1 MTIRDDKLE
10 ALRELILDQGE
21 ANRRELLKR
30 GQEELEGW
38 LKEQREKLER
48 EEELILQDA
57 RRRAEDIRLRQ
68 VINAEREDSLETLRF
83 QNRLISD
90 AVSMLRDELTRL
102 RERDDYP
109 SILAGLAI
117 EGMGAAG
124 LDGSYR
130 IRLSASDQD
139 LGDRVVWLVK
149 THLPGAD
156 LVFDPEPAP
165 ITGGLWLSSED
176 RRKEVRLDWQS
187 RSKEMAD
194 LVAERLLQLL

>member
-10 ALRELILDQGE
+10 ALRELILDQAE
-21 ANRRELLKR
+21 AKRRDTIR
-30 GQEELEGW
+30 QAQEELDRW
-38 LKEQREKLER
+38 LNEQREKLEK
-48 EEELILQDA
+48 EEELILEDA
-57 RRRAEDIRLRQ
+57 RRRGEDIRLRQ

-90 AVSMLRDELTRL
+90 AISMLRDELTRL

-109 SILAGLAI
+109 SILAGLAL
-117 EGMGAAG
+117 EGLEAAG
-124 LDGSYR
+124 FDGAYR

-149 THLPGAD
+149 TQCPEAD

-187 RSKEMAD
+187 RSREMAD
-194 LVAERLLQLL
+194 TVAERLLQLL